1 MKQQT
6 FIDLIETSQTVI
18 KNELLPTSD
27 NKYSLLMVMKSFELL
42 KSYLLEQENHTLSIN
57 KILQPVFD
65 APIVD
70 NQEALALLSH
80 NIREGKQSPNLF
92 AILESLNNEALKIT
106 DPKVAKHD

>member
-18 KNELLPTSD
+18 KDELLPTSD

-42 KSYLLEQENHTLSIN
+42 KSYLLEQENHALSIN

-65 APIVD
+65 ITIID
-70 NQEALALLSH
+70 NQEALTLLSH
-80 NIREGKQSPNLF
+80 NIREGKQVPNLF

-106 DPKVAKHD
+106 DPKVAKYD